1 MKIEVYGY
9 IKNKKLTISN
19 RRRLEA
25 DLQTFP
31 DSDVVVIIKRR
42 GKRSSP
48 QNRYYWGVVIDSIRR
63 EFKRR
68 GTITEPET
76 IHEALKAKFNPEKL
90 ANKDGEPILEIGG
103 STTAMNKAEFAEYLE
118 RVIMWCNESL
128 EIDIPE
134 AGSQTQLFAA

>member
-1 MKIEVYGY
+1 
-9 IKNKKLTISN
+9 
-19 RRRLEA
+19 
-25 DLQTFP
+25 
-31 DSDVVVIIKRR
+31 VIIKKR
-42 GKRSSP
+42 GKRSTP
-48 QNRYYWGVVIDSIRR
+48 QNRYYWGVVIDEIRR

-103 STTAMNKAEFAEYLE
+103 STTAMNKVEFAEYLE
-118 RVIMWCNESL
+118 KVILWCNESL
-128 EIDIPE
+128 EINIPE